1 MSEKNLSSEVSFISD
16 PAREGAPESFFNE
29 TSALESPKLVGL
41 MRRADE
47 LREAGVVTGGEIAN
61 ARRTGTIEELVLGKS
76 NLLPAWFLEVGA
88 RRASAVCKIETSGVD
103 YKGRPGS
110 WAGTGFL
117 ISPNVLLTNH
127 HVLNSTDTAG
137 RARCIFN
144 FQNDEGGKAQQTR
157 SFRVNPQRLFITSP
171 TPGGLDFTLV
181 WLDGEPGKQFGFVP
195 VDRKFFKVLDGEFT
209 NIIQH
214 PNGEPKQ
221 VTIQDNLVV
230 SQRDTVVHY
239 TSDTMPGSSG
249 SPAFNNQWKAVALHH
264 ASAPND
270 APGAG
275 GNDGEFINEGIK
287 FSAIAAFLERLRVEQ
302 PAQQPFVDM
311 VLPLIG
317 GTDEMMGFFGGL
329 GREASSEAGG
339 NEVVVKTYKGED
351 DDIDVGFWNI
361 EWFNLHY
368 TEKMAAVAEVIVSM
382 NLDVWAFEE
391 TSPEAT
397 AALAGYLRDNYEINF
412 DWAASEPDASGQKQT
427 TTVMWNTKT
436 VKGERREWPE
446 ELDAY
451 FRVHSHDFDGLGL
464 EAVEGPVFPRY
475 PGLFSFRA
483 DRGAH
488 KPPLDFFL
496 VPLHLKAMG
505 EGWKRRRMA
514 AQILAAAVN
523 KMIND
528 YGEDAD
534 WIVGGDYNATLA
546 SEDFAAMI
554 SGGMTPL
561 SAEDEQG
568 GSFSYVKGPRSLI
581 DHVFLS
587 ANLAKQYGAGDYFI
601 VAKDKTTS
609 GYTDKVSD
617 HRPVLVRLSLNPQP
631 APHDEGSTTRPGIP
645 PSLLAALESAGAL
658 RYRRANRLNA
668 GR

>member
-1 MSEKNLSSEVSFISD
+1 MSSKNLSSEVSFISD
-16 PAREGAPESFFNE
+16 PAHVGAPESFFNE
-29 TSALESPKLVGL
+29 TSALESPRLVGL
-41 MRRADE
+41 MRRASE
-47 LREAGVVTGGEIAN
+47 LREAGVITSGEIAG

-137 RARCIFN
+137 RARCVFN
-144 FQNDEGGKAQQTR
+144 FQNDEVGKAQQTR
-157 SFRVNPQRLFITSP
+157 SFRANPQRLFITSP
-171 TPGGLDFTLV
+171 TPGGLDFTFV
-181 WLDGEPGKQFGFVP
+181 WVDGEPGKQFGFVP

-275 GNDGEFINEGIK
+275 GNDSQFVNEGIK

-302 PAQQPFVDM
+302 PAQRPFVDM

-329 GREASSEAGG
+329 GREASSNTDG
-339 NEVVVKTYKGED
+339 NELVVKTYKGED

-368 TEKMAAVAEVIVSM
+368 EEKMAAVAEVIVSM

-397 AALAGYLRDNYEINF
+397 AALAEYLRDNYEINF

-446 ELDAY
+446 ELDKNFYA
-451 FRVHSHDFDGLGL
+451 HSDDFPGLGL
-464 EAVEGPVFPRY
+464 ERAENGPIFPRY
-475 PGLFSFRA
+475 PGLFNFRA
-483 DRGAH
+483 GRGAH

-514 AQILAAAVN
+514 AAILAFVVN

-546 SEDFAAMI
+546 SQDFASMI
-554 SGGMTPL
+554 TGGMTPL

-568 GSFSYVKGPRSLI
+568 GSFSYVKGPKSLI
-581 DHVFLS
+581 DHIFLS
-587 ANLAKQYGAGDYFI
+587 ANLSKQYGSGDFFI
-601 VAKDKTTS
+601 VAKDKTVS
-609 GYTDKVSD
+609 GYTDKISD
-617 HRPVLVRLSLNPQP
+617 HRPILVRLSLNPQP
-631 APHDEGSTTRPGIP
+631 APHDERTTRPGISP
-645 PSLLAALESAGAL
+645 ALLAALESAGAI
-658 RYRRANRLNA
+658 RHRRSNGL
-668 GR
+668 